1 MLAYSQN
8 ITGIMMKWNVFGFF
22 PEIDPIHEAA
32 QQVEPKALLNIL
44 KSLYSNGHLKIRIN
58 NFYEHEQ
65 VVLIPPLCLVLNQKS
80 KNLTSLRYLL
90 SFGANPNLNER
101 FVMSGNRGNA
111 PIHQAARKDNL
122 EAIAMLTLA
131 GANIYQTGSGGIDL
145 QTLLER
151 RGYSKRELSFLTRLN
166 SIQKEL
172 EEGKEAIE
180 NSRIAQQD
188 RIEKTVAAYETLILK
203 WQAYKYE
210 EFFSQFN
217 DENKKCLVAF
227 IEDKITLLK
236 YDLYEFIM
244 GQFYDPASLSDELTD
259 KIQNLISNILEYNR
273 IDELPIPREKL
284 AAHLADL
291 IIKSEALPSKKE
303 NSLYE
308 NSSVADNFTQTFY
321 LRKRN
326 IPSKLDPH
334 KNLASPENTVEN
346 FVTINTLG

>member
-1 MLAYSQN
+1 
-8 ITGIMMKWNVFGFF
+8 MKWNIFGLF
-22 PEIDPIHEAA
+22 PEIDPIHEAV
-32 QQVEPKALLNIL
+32 QRGDPKALLNVL
-44 KSLYSNGHLKIRIN
+44 KSLYSNGQLKIRIN
-58 NFYEHEQ
+58 NFYEHKQ
-65 VVLIPPLCLVLNQKS
+65 VVLTPPLCLALNQKS

-90 SFGANPNLNER
+90 SFGSNPNLNER

-111 PIHQAARKDNL
+111 PIHEAARKDNL

-145 QTLLER
+145 QTLLDR
-151 RGYSKRELSFLTRLN
+151 RGYSKREFPFLMRLN

-188 RIEKTVAAYETLILK
+188 RIEKTITAYEALILK

-244 GQFYDPASLSDELTD
+244 DQFYDPASLSEELTD
-259 KIQNLISNILEYNR
+259 KIQNLLSNILEYNR
-273 IDELPIPREKL
+273 VDELPIPREKL

-291 IIKSEALPSKKE
+291 IIKSETLLSKKE
-303 NSLYE
+303 NSFYE
-308 NSSVADNFTQTFY
+308 NSSLEDNITQIFY

-326 IPSKLDPH
+326 IPSKVEPN
-334 KNLASPENTVEN
+334 KNLTSPENRAEN